1 MGRIL
6 DKNGLN
12 LRMAVV
18 NGGAAGNLTVT
29 GISTDD
35 IIERI
40 FAAAFTI
47 NAATPA
53 DNSPIDLT
61 ASAGDLTSQFSVTAA
76 DTINNTGGTTT
87 ANNIVFVLY
96 WDADA

>member
-6 DKNGLN
+6 DKEGLN
-12 LRMAVV
+12 LRVAVV
-18 NGGAAGNLTVT
+18 NGAAAGNITVS

-35 IIERI
+35 VLERV

-47 NAATPA
+47 NAVTPA

-61 ASAGDLTSQFSVTAA
+61 ASAGDLTSQFSITAA
-76 DTINNTGGTTT
+76 NTINNTGGTATT
-87 ANNIVFVLY
+87 NNILFVLY

>member
-61 ASAGDLTSQFSVTAA
+61 ASAGDLTSQFSITAA
-76 DTINNTGGTTT
+76 NTINNAGGTST
-87 ANNIVFVLY
+87 ASNVVFVLY
-96 WDADA
+96 WDADD

>member
-40 FAAAFTI
+40 YAAAFTI

-61 ASAGDLTSQFSVTAA
+61 ASAGDLTSQFSITAA
-76 DTINNTGGTTT
+76 NTINNAGGTST
-87 ANNIVFVLY
+87 ASNVVFVLY
-96 WDADA
+96 WDADD

>member
-29 GISTDD
+29 GISTGD